1 MAKEPW
7 AQETMVKLVAV
18 LGNVKQAVIFRDE
31 MTKTQPD
38 FPRAEFNQ
46 AIYHRMKRIAY
57 QHTEQLYASDK
68 CLVKGH
74 QFVIANGYQ
83 GAYNN
88 GADVP
93 VQCVRCGQWDM

>member
-1 MAKEPW
+1 MNWTKENMT
-7 AQETMVKLVAV
+7 ELVTV
-18 LGNVKQAVIFRDE
+18 LGNVRQAITFRDE

-46 AIYHRMKRIAY
+46 AIYRRMKRVAY
-57 QHTEQLYASDK
+57 QNTEQLYASDK
-68 CLVKGH
+68 CIVKGH
-74 QFVIANGYQ
+74 KFVIANGYQ
-83 GAYNN
+83 SLYDN